1 MARYAQPPSPQY
13 SPTGFVPISP
23 WSAAQSPQS
32 MYPAHMYPPPPQA
45 GPPQHYN
52 TPQHYSTPGA
62 APGGYF
68 GYPSPPTSNSSTNSP
83 SSQRPG
89 FTLHYGPPARPEQP
103 LRPTTPTDRREQSAP
118 PEDVSYRPVS
128 RNSNRPSDRRARSR
142 DRASHD
148 YDGRRRRPGS
158 PDEMYAAAHI
168 PVYLCLGVD
177 ELLGQDENNRGHN
190 ALGGKLMQATC
201 LSLLMNRK

>member
-13 SPTGFVPISP
+13 SPTGFVPITP

-32 MYPAHMYPPPPQA
+32 MYPPHMYPPHQA
-45 GPPQHYN
+45 HY
-52 TPQHYSTPGA
+52 TTPGP

-118 PEDVSYRPVS
+118 PGDISYRPVS
-128 RNSNRPSDRRARSR
+128 RNSNRPSDRRTRSR
-142 DRASHD
+142 DRSSHD
-148 YDGRRRRPGS
+148 HDGGRRRPGS
-158 PDEMYAAAHI
+158 PDEMYAKAHI
-168 PVYLCLGVD
+168 PVYL
-177 ELLGQDENNRGHN
+177 
-190 ALGGKLMQATC
+190 
-201 LSLLMNRK
+201 